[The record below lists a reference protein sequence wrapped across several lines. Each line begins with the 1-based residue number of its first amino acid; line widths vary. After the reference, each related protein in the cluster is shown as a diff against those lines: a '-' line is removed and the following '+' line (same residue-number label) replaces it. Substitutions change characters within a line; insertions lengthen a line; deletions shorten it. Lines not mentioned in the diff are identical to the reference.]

1 MEITL
6 WSAVVR
12 KAEVAAAAS
21 FLLVVS
27 AVVYLWI
34 GPIYQT
40 AGESCTSSGSCV
52 TFSGTKSLGWDSVL
66 SIPLIASGLVLAGV
80 LLKRWSKLSLPITGL
95 GCLGLAVI
103 TFLGVFSI
111 GVLLLPAD
119 VAALVAMVWIR
130 ERRAVRSQL

>member
-1 MEITL
+1 
-6 WSAVVR
+6 VR
-12 KAEVAAAAS
+12 KAEVAGAAS

-27 AVVYLWI
+27 AIVYLWV

-52 TFSGTKSLGWDSVL
+52 TFSGTESLGWDSVL
-66 SIPLIASGLVLAGV
+66 SIPLVAAGLVLIGV
-80 LLKRWSKLSLPITGL
+80 WLSRWSKLSRPIAGL

-119 VAALVAMVWIR
+119 IAAVLAMLWIR
-130 ERRAVRSQL
+130 ERHALQ